1 MKVFF
6 PKVTLLPPSFHLK
19 YFWNVRPAYK
29 SLHSTQK
36 VPYQPPH
43 DFGHE
48 FYNVDRR

>member
-6 PKVTLLPPSFHLK
+6 LKVLPSSFHPE

-36 VPYQPPH
+36 VPYQPPY
-43 DFGHE
+43 DFDYECH
-48 FYNVDRR
+48 NVDRR